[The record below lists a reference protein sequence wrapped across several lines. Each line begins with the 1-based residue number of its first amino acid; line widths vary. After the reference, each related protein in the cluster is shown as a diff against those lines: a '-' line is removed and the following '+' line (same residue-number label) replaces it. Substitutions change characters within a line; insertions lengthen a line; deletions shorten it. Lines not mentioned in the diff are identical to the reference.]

1 MKLLCGFGWRHVWI
15 AAGFSLCVELAHLT
29 YAFLGDEKLLPG
41 VVALWCGLYFL
52 LAVTGLACA
61 VAVDNW
67 LGEGAGTGKR
77 LILALLAAA
86 TLTTATVEGLLQSL
100 PASTV
105 AMLENQK
112 EHAAFVGPLHRVA
125 FRFSISAGW
134 AMLLIAL
141 YAMLQASRRANARL
155 HASQLAALAAERGL
169 VEADLRAMQA
179 RVEPDFLFAALLAV
193 DQAYGR
199 SVEAGE
205 QALDALIAFL
215 RAALPAETGAT
226 STVAAELDLVR
237 AYAGVLA
244 LTSGPALELDIAA
257 EPAARSQPI
266 PAMLVLPLARWALDG
281 ARAAALRIA
290 ARWQN
295 GALEISLRSDAPS
308 SASADTA
315 QIAGIRAR
323 LEHLYGARA
332 RLEANSEFGSR
343 VAIISV
349 AA

>member
-1 MKLLCGFGWRHVWI
+1 MKLFCGFGWRHVWT
-15 AAGFSLCVELAHLT
+15 ALGFSLVVELAHLT
-29 YAFLGDEKLLPG
+29 YAFIGKEDLHLA
-41 VVALWCGLYFL
+41 VVGIWCTVYFL
-52 LAVTGLACA
+52 LALAGLACA

-67 LGEGAGTGKR
+67 LGESAGTGKR
-77 LILALLAAA
+77 LLLAMLAAA
-86 TLTTATVEGLLQSL
+86 TVSTVLVDAFMQSL
-100 PASTV
+100 PTSAV
-105 AMLENQK
+105 AMLEGK
-112 EHAAFVGPLHRVA
+112 EHAEFASALHRIA

-134 AMLLIAL
+134 ALLLIAL
-141 YAMLQASRRANARL
+141 YTMVQASRRATARL
-155 HASQLAALAAERGL
+155 HTAQLAALAAERGL

-193 DQAYGR
+193 DQAYGH

-205 QALDALIAFL
+205 QALEALIAFL

-244 LTSGPALELDIAA
+244 FTSGPALELDIAA
-257 EPAARSQPI
+257 EPAARTQPI
-266 PAMLVLPLARWALDG
+266 PAMLVLPLARWALEG

-290 ARWQN
+290 ARRAN
-295 GALEISLRSDAPS
+295 GALEISLRSDVPS
-308 SASADTA
+308 SASADTT
-315 QIAGIRAR
+315 QIAGVRAR

-349 AA
+349 PA